1 MKKQYTLEK
10 LGYERKVD
18 NNYWRIY
25 QKEFNQVP
33 GIRLMVQRIRF
44 NKDGHDIILSCFIDS
59 GQDNDFIAPTINLKE
74 LKAINTEVER
84 LEW

>member
-1 MKKQYTLEK
+1 
-10 LGYERKVD
+10 
-18 NNYWRIY
+18 
-25 QKEFNQVP
+25 
-33 GIRLMVQRIRF
+33 MVQRIRF